1 MNTKSWTALWRL
13 CVCLCLLA
21 GLSCSEE
28 EKEEQVYPLTFEKGE
43 YQARLNLTESI
54 PVIGGSKSYTL
65 QVENPAV
72 LEAEVAF
79 PSTIG
84 FGEIRLKPK
93 AKGRTALLVTDRV
106 SGDTKKLSVEV
117 TDFYMG
123 FSIAQSSHP
132 SFPEGEALYLVAN
145 ESKTCYLLKA
155 SDDEVPVI
163 EVDKEGDYQFSAPGN
178 SPSLTVNFH
187 DPASGQTQ
195 TFAFDVSDTKKD
207 VLNVLN
213 GWFAL
218 GWESLQ
224 FRSISSPSTTFLI
237 LKDDRNTIRCRIL
250 SAELPHEL
258 LR

>member
-1 MNTKSWTALWRL
+1 MSTKSWTALGRL
-13 CVCLCLLA
+13 CWCLCLVA
-21 GLSCSEE
+21 GLSCSEDK
-28 EKEEQVYPLTFEKGE
+28 KEEQVYPLTFEKGE

-65 QVENPAV
+65 QVENPAM

-93 AKGRTALLVTDRV
+93 AKGRTVLFVTDQV
-106 SGDTKKLSVEV
+106 SGETKKLSVEV

-132 SFPEGEALYLVAN
+132 SFPEGEALYLVENA
-145 ESKTCYLLKA
+145 SKTCYLLKA

-178 SPSLTVNFH
+178 SPSLTVNFR
-187 DPASGQTQ
+187 DPVSGHTQ
-195 TFAFDVSDTKKD
+195 TFAFDVSDSKKE
-207 VLNVLN
+207 VLSALN
-213 GWFAL
+213 GWFTL
-218 GWESLQ
+218 GWEPLQ
-224 FRSISSPSTTFLI
+224 FRSISSPSTTFLV

-250 SAELPHEL
+250 SAELPREL
-258 LR
+258 LQ